1 MTSLNDLV
9 DQLLTWSDG
18 QDPHVQAAVEL
29 LIEHGR
35 WIADRGFR
43 DACITVDDGIAWID
57 WDGARTAYDAGRFG
71 AASGSEKA
79 VLDFAISLGEDRYRF
94 DRLDSNNTRLALT
107 AAARA
112 LGVRL

>member
-9 DQLLTWSDG
+9 DQLLTWADG

-43 DACITVDDGIAWID
+43 DACINVGDGIAWID
-57 WDGARTAYDAGRFG
+57 WHAARAAYDAGHFG

-79 VLDFAISLGEDRYRF
+79 VLDFAISLGEDRYQF
-94 DRLDSNNTRLALT
+94 DRLDSNNTHLAL
-107 AAARA
+107 AAAAKA
-112 LGVRL
+112 LGIRL

>member
-43 DACITVDDGIAWID
+43 DTCITVDDGIAWID
-57 WDGARTAYDAGRFG
+57 WDAARAAYDAGRFG
-71 AASGSEKA
+71 AASGSEQA
-79 VLDFAISLGEDRYRF
+79 VLDFAISLGEDRYQF
-94 DRLDSNNTRLALT
+94 YRLDFANRRLVLNAI
-107 AAARA
+107 AHA
-112 LGVRL
+112 LGIRL